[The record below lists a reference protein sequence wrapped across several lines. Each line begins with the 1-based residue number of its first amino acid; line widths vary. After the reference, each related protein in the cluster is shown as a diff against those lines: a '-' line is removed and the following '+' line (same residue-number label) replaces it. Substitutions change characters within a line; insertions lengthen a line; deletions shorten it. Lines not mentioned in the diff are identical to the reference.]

1 MNPELE
7 ELYQAVILDHSRRP
21 RNFGELRDAAVLIH
35 GDNPVCGDEIHLGVK
50 FDTDGG
56 LQDIRFTGH
65 GCAISQASA
74 SLMTM
79 KLKGKSRA
87 QATEMFRAFHDLVT
101 DERAD
106 APKMLGD
113 LQVMQGVRKF
123 PQRVKCAMLPWR
135 AVEQALQQ
143 DKGESTISTK
153 PILFRRNKAAA
164 WATRSQRFR
173 HDLWVF
179 ETAPSPAA
187 EGETISGGLAAD
199 HYPQCSNLRAT
210 STPGSDRAVGS
221 CSSLSGRKAFRGM
234 RRS

>member
-50 FDTDGG
+50 FDADGG

-143 DKGESTISTK
+143 SKGESTIST
-153 PILFRRNKAAA
+153 
-164 WATRSQRFR
+164 
-173 HDLWVF
+173 
-179 ETAPSPAA
+179 ETDFVPS
-187 EGETISGGLAAD
+187 
-199 HYPQCSNLRAT
+199 
-210 STPGSDRAVGS
+210 
-221 CSSLSGRKAFRGM
+221 
-234 RRS
+234 